1 MKADPGYFGP
11 DSMMWK
17 VNKEITVLFGG
28 ARALLMH
35 AAHPLIAAG
44 ARQTSFY
51 QRDPWKRLIRTLSLQ
66 NSVTFGTKEEADESA
81 HRINKLHEV
90 IKGTDEVSGGYY
102 DALDHEQ
109 LLWVHACLQISSIY
123 FYEKTVKKLTTEEKD
138 LYHKENTVAAEMVLV
153 DPKQMPTT
161 HEGLKQWVIEKS
173 KEKPFD
179 KVLFGLGIRFV
190 GETVAKKLAKRFGS
204 IDSLKKA
211 SLEELIQT
219 EDIGERIAKSLVAYF
234 SDPKNQDLLSQ
245 LQIFGLQ
252 LELKLTTLALHSQ
265 FSGKRFVV
273 SGVFESFSR
282 EDLKKEIE
290 DLGGIIASSISS
302 KTDYLVAGEG
312 IGPSKKAKAEQL
324 GIPLLNELEYMQLK
338 Q

>member
-66 NSVTFGTKEEADESA
+66 NSVTFGSKNEADESA

-90 IKGTDEVSGGYY
+90 IKGNDEVTGDVY

-123 FYEKTVKKLTTEEKD
+123 FYEKTVKKLSVEEKNK
-138 LYHKENTVAAEMVLV
+138 YHKENMVAADLVLIDIDEM
-153 DPKQMPTT
+153 PQT
-161 HEGLKQWVIEKS
+161 HEELKEWVVNKS
-173 KEKPFD
+173 KTENYLIYTD
-179 KVLFGLGIRFV
+179 
-190 GETVAKKLAKRFGS
+190 VAK
-204 IDSLKKA
+204 DVQ
-211 SLEELIQT
+211 E
-219 EDIGERIAKSLVAYF
+219 
-234 SDPKNQDLLSQ
+234 
-245 LQIFGLQ
+245 
-252 LELKLTTLALHSQ
+252 
-265 FSGKRFVV
+265 
-273 SGVFESFSR
+273 
-282 EDLKKEIE
+282 
-290 DLGGIIASSISS
+290 IIAGGPVPRHIKPIWPFISFTAFNTLPKEFKELYGVNES
-302 KTDYLVAGEG
+302 KIKDVILKFNLNFLKFTRPFLPPFFRLIPPARWAKQRLK
-312 IGPSKKAKAEQL
+312 SKPNLLFKDKAKF
-324 GIPLLNELEYMQLK
+324 
-338 Q
+338 

>member
-102 DALDHEQ
+102 DALNHEQ

-123 FYEKTVKKLTTEEKD
+123 FYEKTVKKLTTDEKD

-153 DPKQMPTT
+153 DSKQMPTT

-173 KEKPFD
+173 KEKD
-179 KVLFGLGIRFV
+179 YLIM
-190 GETVAKKLAKRFGS
+190 TDVAKDVYEIIGGGPVPTHIKPIWPFIAFTAFNTLPKEFKQIYGIKETKLKSAIVSFNLAM
-204 IDSLKKA
+204 LKY
-211 SLEELIQT
+211 T
-219 EDIGERIAKSLVAYF
+219 R
-234 SDPKNQDLLSQ
+234 
-245 LQIFGLQ
+245 
-252 LELKLTTLALHSQ
+252 
-265 FSGKRFVV
+265 
-273 SGVFESFSR
+273 
-282 EDLKKEIE
+282 
-290 DLGGIIASSISS
+290 
-302 KTDYLVAGEG
+302 
-312 IGPSKKAKAEQL
+312 
-324 GIPLLNELEYMQLK
+324 PLLPPFFRLIAPARWAKQRITRKPNLK
-338 Q
+338 FKDKSRI

>member
-66 NSVTFGTKEEADESA
+66 NSVTFGSKNEADESA

-90 IKGTDEVSGGYY
+90 IKGNDEVTGDVY

-123 FYEKTVKKLTTEEKD
+123 FYEKTVKKLTDEQKNM
-138 LYHKENTVAAEMVLV
+138 YHRENMVAADLVLINVDEM
-153 DPKQMPTT
+153 PQT
-161 HEGLKQWVIEKS
+161 HEELKQWVVRKS
-173 KEKPFD
+173 QTKNYLIITD
-179 KVLFGLGIRFV
+179 
-190 GETVAKKLAKRFGS
+190 VAK
-204 IDSLKKA
+204 D
-211 SLEELIQT
+211 
-219 EDIGERIAKSLVAYF
+219 V
-234 SDPKNQDLLSQ
+234 QD
-245 LQIFGLQ
+245 
-252 LELKLTTLALHSQ
+252 
-265 FSGKRFVV
+265 
-273 SGVFESFSR
+273 
-282 EDLKKEIE
+282 
-290 DLGGIIASSISS
+290 IIAGGPVPRHIKPIWPFIAFTAFNTLPKEFKELYGVSES
-302 KTDYLVAGEG
+302 KIKNLILSFNLNFLKFTRPFL
-312 IGPSKKAKAEQL
+312 PPFFRL
-324 GIPLLNELEYMQLK
+324 IPPARWARQRIKSNPNLLFK
-338 Q
+338 DKTKF

>member
-11 DSMMWK
+11 QSMMWK

-90 IKGTDEVSGGYY
+90 IKGEDEITGGFY

-123 FYEKTVKKLTTEEKD
+123 FYEKTVKKLTEKEKNQ
-138 LYHKENTVAAEMVLV
+138 YHAENSIAAEMVLV
-153 DPKQMPTT
+153 DRQIMPKT
-161 HEGLKQWVIEKS
+161 HEELKNWVIEKS
-173 KEKPFD
+173 KEK
-179 KVLFGLGIRFV
+179 
-190 GETVAKKLAKRFGS
+190 
-204 IDSLKKA
+204 
-211 SLEELIQT
+211 
-219 EDIGERIAKSLVAYF
+219 
-234 SDPKNQDLLSQ
+234 
-245 LQIFGLQ
+245 
-252 LELKLTTLALHSQ
+252 
-265 FSGKRFVV
+265 
-273 SGVFESFSR
+273 
-282 EDLKKEIE
+282 
-290 DLGGIIASSISS
+290 
-302 KTDYLVAGEG
+302 DYLVLTDVAIDVADIING
-312 IGPSKKAKAEQL
+312 GPVPRHIKPIWPFIAFTAFNTLPPEFKNIYAIKDTKFKTV
-324 GIPLLNELEYMQLK
+324 LLNFNLYLLK
-338 Q
+338 YTRPFLPPFFRLIAPARWAKQRLTRNPNLSFKDKSKLL